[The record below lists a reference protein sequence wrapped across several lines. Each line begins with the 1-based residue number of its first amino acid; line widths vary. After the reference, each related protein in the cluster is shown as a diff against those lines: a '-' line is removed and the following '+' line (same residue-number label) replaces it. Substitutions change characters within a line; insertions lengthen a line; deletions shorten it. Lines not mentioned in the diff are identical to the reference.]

1 MNRLV
6 CDCVNVYE
14 DEIEKSFL
22 KNKGNLEF
30 VIEETQATLACT
42 RCLEENC
49 SKVDI
54 SFPDFIK
61 ELNDKYSF

>member
-30 VIEETQATLACT
+30 VIEETQATLAYKMF
-42 RCLEENC
+42 RR
-49 SKVDI
+49 
-54 SFPDFIK
+54 
-61 ELNDKYSF
+61 ELFKSRYKFS